1 METFLTKEEWATHV
15 KTEEA
20 NQAVTKDHGERIKH
34 VEMAMFG
41 DDLFPETVKN
51 AILPTMTRLNIW
63 LDMVG
68 AIWRVGLGAVGGLAA
83 LAVGMKALGWL

>member
-1 METFLTKEEWATHV
+1 MDIFLTKEQWDAHETA
-15 KTEEA
+15 A
-20 NQAVTKDHGERIKH
+20 RARDAVIQDHGERMKH

-41 DDLFPETVKN
+41 DDLFPDTVKN

-68 AIWRVGLGAVGGLAA
+68 SIWRVGLSAVGGLAA
-83 LAVGMKALGWL
+83 LAVGAKALGWI